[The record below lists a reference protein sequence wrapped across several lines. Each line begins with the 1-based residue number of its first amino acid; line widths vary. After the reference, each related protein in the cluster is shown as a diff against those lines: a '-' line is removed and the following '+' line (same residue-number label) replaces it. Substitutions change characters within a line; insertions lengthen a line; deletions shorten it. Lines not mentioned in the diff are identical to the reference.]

1 MRFSKQEYWSGFPFP
16 SPGDFPNPG
25 IEPASPVFPAEP
37 SGKLTNW
44 SEAQVTTWTC
54 NVEIGSEAG
63 SGDSLVPWQERLTP
77 ERQCQIWIELY
88 DRVGV
93 RVGALLSMVVAGG
106 GEGTHAWYQSIV
118 YGNKGKPQGVFLR
131 QGGRPQSSYQGTV
144 SAYISELSY
153 SHWWE

>member
-1 MRFSKQEYWSGFPFP
+1 MWFFRQEYWSGLPFP
-16 SPGDFPNPG
+16 SPGDLPNPG
-25 IEPASPVFPAEP
+25 IEPGFPVFPAEP
-37 SGKLTNW
+37 SGKLINW

-54 NVEIGSEAG
+54 NGIR
-63 SGDSLVPWQERLTP
+63 SGVRGQSCVVCTNPR
-77 ERQCQIWIELY
+77 RQCQVRIELY

-93 RVGALLSMVVAGG
+93 RVGALLSMVAGG

-118 YGNKGKPQGVFLR
+118 NGNKGKIKGVFLR